1 MAKELI
7 AAQPE
12 VLTVVAKKRPKEI
25 RSWPTGEEHDRLPAL
40 EFILEG
46 EVTGVG
52 GDAQLEIRARGG
64 SGLDR
69 RRGPVQAGTLYDALA
84 LVFDHLS
91 GPMVP
96 VVEAIGYRVVHPGPH
111 LADHQRITLEVLKE
125 RDKQLTFLDSPK
137 NLPQLTPKPKAI
149 PERNRAQQLDQK
161 TLQRLQEMQKAQPA
175 APQPAQPAPAQATP
189 TPPTPQ
195 PPPPAPQPT
204 QQSLIE
210 APKPAPARPNFGNPS
225 QSAGDAIRKAAQ
237 DAARDRGT
245 GDYAPAPSGGGQQG
259 MGTGAEILSD
269 TQGVD
274 FGPYI
279 RRILG
284 DIKRNW
290 IPLIPEEARPPLNK
304 QGETLIRFT
313 INSDGTIAAMHL
325 DGSRQD
331 IAIDRACW
339 GGITGVGQFPPLPAQ
354 FKGPNLELR
363 VDFLTNKPLP

>member
-1 MAKELI
+1 MPSLETPPNSAPPTQPIKVRTGRYGELEEHELI
-7 AAQPE
+7 HLLDSLDDERSKARFRESVYISVIIYLGIVWFLFYGPRVLFHQP
-12 VLTVVAKKRPKEI
+12 
-25 RSWPTGEEHDRLPAL
+25 RL
-40 EFILEG
+40 I
-46 EVTGVG
+46 
-52 GDAQLEIRARGG
+52 
-64 SGLDR
+64 S
-69 RRGPVQAGTLYDALA
+69 PVD
-84 LVFDHLS
+84 
-91 GPMVP
+91 
-96 VVEAIGYRVVHPGPH
+96 
-111 LADHQRITLEVLKE
+111 VLKE

-137 NLPQLTPKPKAI
+137 NLSRLTPKPKAT
-149 PERNRAQQLDQK
+149 PEKNHAQPLDQK
-161 TLQRLQEMQKAQPA
+161 TLQQLQAMRKAEAPA
-175 APQPAQPAPAQATP
+175 PTPVQPAPTQAAP
-189 TPPTPQ
+189 TPPAPQ

-204 QQSLIE
+204 QQALIE
-210 APKPAPARPNFGNPS
+210 APKPAPTRPNFSTPN

-237 DAARDRGT
+237 DAAHDRNSG
-245 GDYAPAPSGGGQQG
+245 GDYAPGPSGGRGD

-313 INSDGTIAAMHL
+313 INSDGTIAHMSL
-325 DGSRQD
+325 DGSSQD
-331 IAIDRACW
+331 TAIDRACW

-363 VDFLTNKPLP
+363 VDFFTNKPLP